1 MNKNKVLA
9 VIGMGYVGMPIA
21 IEFSN
26 KLKVI
31 GFDVNKDKINNYIN
45 GIDVTKEVGNDTIS
59 NSNVIF
65 TSNEKDIKRGDFVI
79 IAVPTPINQDKT
91 PDLQAIKNVSK
102 MVGKNIKQGST
113 IIYESTVYPGVT
125 EDVCIPI
132 LENISG
138 MECGKDF
145 FVGYSPERINPG
157 DKVNRISNIVKVVSG
172 INDKVTNDIAEL
184 YELIIDA
191 GVHKVS
197 NIKTAE
203 ATKVIENSQRDINIA
218 FMNEVSKVFN
228 RMNINTF
235 EVVEAMNTKW
245 NALGFT
251 PGLVGG
257 HCIGVDPYYFLYEA
271 EKLGYE
277 SQIISSGR
285 RINDSMV
292 QFVTENIVKQLIL
305 ADKKVKGSKICLLGV
320 TFKENT
326 PDFRNSKIIELINM
340 LKDYGIDVQVV
351 DPIVNKTEI
360 KESENIDIVDFEN
373 IQDIDAIVF
382 AVPHTVFDELTY
394 SEFSSKFVNK
404 DEPKIII
411 DLKAKY
417 AKYCKEEFKYWS
429 L

>member
-1 MNKNKVLA
+1 MNKNKVLV

-31 GFDVNKDKINNYIN
+31 GFDVNKKKINNYKN

-59 NSNVIF
+59 NSSVIF

-157 DKVNRISNIVKVVSG
+157 DKVNRISNIVKVVAG
-172 INDKVTNDIAEL
+172 INNKVTNDIAEL

-191 GVHKVS
+191 GVHKVT

-340 LKDYGIDVQVV
+340 LKDYGIDIQVV
-351 DPIVNKTEI
+351 DPIVNKDEI
-360 KESENIDIVDFEN
+360 KIIENIDIVEFEN

-382 AVPHTVFDELTY
+382 AIPHTVFDKLTY
-394 SEFSSKFVNK
+394 SEISSKFVNE
-404 DEPKIII
+404 DEPKVII
-411 DLKAKY
+411 DLKARY
-417 AKYCKEEFKYWS
+417 AKYCKEEIKYWS